1 MTKIRKSHLDGK
13 ESTMPV
19 IFSEKKRREISD
31 QIKEAALRLFETK
44 GIRKTTVAELAESV
58 GIAKGTF
65 YNFYATKGQLV
76 AEIMDDFNNAAEQE
90 LRKKLE
96 GRPKIPV
103 TEFYNYYTEL
113 FRPNTAFS
121 FHFGA
126 DDIMLMQEME
136 ETKKFFSAEYAVK
149 NAKLVM
155 GFLDGIR
162 ENIDYGYIANF
173 AKLVN
178 LAIENRRAFCE
189 DAFERN
195 LQAIFGLMLQYLC
208 GNADKERN
216 G

>member
-1 MTKIRKSHLDGK
+1 
-13 ESTMPV
+13 MPI
-19 IFSEKKRREISD
+19 IFNEKKRREISD
-31 QIKEAALRLFETK
+31 QIKEEALRLFETK

-76 AEIMDDFNNAAEQE
+76 AAIMDDFNDAAEQE

-121 FHFGA
+121 FHFRA

-155 GFLDGIR
+155 GYLDGIR
-162 ENIDYGYIANF
+162 EDIDYGYIANF

-178 LAIENRRAFCE
+178 LAIENRSAFCE
-189 DAFERN
+189 EAFERN
-195 LQAIFGLMLQYLC
+195 LHAIFGLMLQYLC
-208 GNADKERN
+208 GNSDN
-216 G
+216 GSYPHTNPQ

>member
-19 IFSEKKRREISD
+19 IFSEKKRREISA

-76 AEIMDDFNNAAEQE
+76 AEIMDDFNDAAEQE

-162 ENIDYGYIANF
+162 EDIDYGYIANF

-195 LQAIFGLMLQYLC
+195 LQAVFGLMLQYLC

>member
-1 MTKIRKSHLDGK
+1 
-13 ESTMPV
+13 MPV
-19 IFSEKKRREISD
+19 IFNEKKRREISD
-31 QIKEAALRLFETK
+31 QIKKEALRLFETK

-65 YNFYATKGQLV
+65 YNFYTTKGQLV
-76 AEIMDDFNNAAEQE
+76 AAIMDDFNDAAEQE

-121 FHFGA
+121 FHFRA

-149 NAKLVM
+149 NTKLVM
-155 GFLDGIR
+155 DYLDGIR
-162 ENIDYGYIANF
+162 EDIDYGYIANF

-178 LAIENRRAFCE
+178 LAIENRIAFCE
-189 DAFERN
+189 EAFERN
-195 LQAIFGLMLQYLC
+195 LRAIFGLMLQYLC
-208 GNADKERN
+208 GNAEKDSYPHTKK
-216 G
+216 GMD